1 MRKKVL
7 IVHFGDRASSVV
19 SEALDKADFEF
30 ALLSG
35 LSNVVT
41 SVLEFKPALVIF
53 ETVCWQKP
61 LENLLSELMT
71 LRGGRTARKIILADN
86 VGLDEKVRALDL
98 GADDFLLKPISSRE
112 LLVRINAVLRSHM
125 PACPEDKVH
134 ILGEL
139 SLYRDAMEISVGKDR
154 KKLSPKEFG
163 LLCCLMDHP
172 GQVFSREELLESV
185 WIPWEIEDRRV
196 VDVYIWRLREKIE
209 VDPSNPRWLIT
220 RRGKGYSL
228 VAQPRRH
235 CKSNR

>member
-7 IVHFGDRASSVV
+7 IVHPWDRASSVIG
-19 SEALDKADFEF
+19 EALDEEAF
-30 ALLSG
+30 ALLFVSG
-35 LSNVVT
+35 LSDVVI
-41 SVLEFKPALVIF
+41 SVLEFKPELVLF
-53 ETVCWQKP
+53 EIVCWQKP
-61 LENLLSELMT
+61 LENLLSELMNLKSSRST
-71 LRGGRTARKIILADN
+71 RKIILSDN
-86 VGLDEKVRALDL
+86 AGLDDKVRALDL

-125 PACPEDKVH
+125 AACPDDK
-134 ILGEL
+134 IQTLGEL
-139 SLYRDAMEISVGKDR
+139 SLYREAMEISVGKER

-185 WIPWEIEDRRV
+185 WIPWEIKDRRV

-209 VDPSNPRWLIT
+209 VDRSHPRWLKT

-228 VAQPRRH
+228 VAQT
-235 CKSNR
+235 SSLT

>member
-7 IVHFGDRASSVV
+7 IVHPWDRASSVIG
-19 SEALDKADFEF
+19 EALDEEAFD
-30 ALLSG
+30 LLFVSG
-35 LSNVVT
+35 LSDVVI
-41 SVLEFKPALVIF
+41 SVLEFKPELVLF
-53 ETVCWQKP
+53 EIVCWQKP
-61 LENLLSELMT
+61 LENLLSELMNLKSSRST
-71 LRGGRTARKIILADN
+71 RKIILSDN
-86 VGLDEKVRALDL
+86 AGLDDKVRALDL

-125 PACPEDKVH
+125 AACPDDK
-134 ILGEL
+134 IQTLGEL
-139 SLYRDAMEISVGKDR
+139 SLYREAMEISVGKER

-185 WIPWEIEDRRV
+185 WIPWEIKDRRV

-209 VDPSNPRWLIT
+209 VDRSHPRWLIT

-228 VAQPRRH
+228 VAQT
-235 CKSNR
+235 SSLT

>member
-7 IVHFGDRASSVV
+7 IVHLWDRASSVV
-19 SEALDKADFEF
+19 NEALDTADFELVF
-30 ALLSG
+30 LSG
-35 LSNVVT
+35 LSGVVT
-41 SVLEFKPALVIF
+41 AVLEFKPALVLF
-53 ETVCWQKP
+53 EIVCWQKP
-61 LENLLSELMT
+61 LENLLSELMN
-71 LRGGRTARKIILADN
+71 LRSGRTARKIILADSG
-86 VGLDEKVRALDL
+86 GLDEKVRALDL

-112 LLVRINAVLRSHM
+112 LLVRVNAVLRSQM
-125 PACPEDKVH
+125 PAYPEDRVQ

-139 SLYRDAMEISVGKDR
+139 SLYREAMEISVGRER
-154 KKLSPKEFG
+154 KKLSPKEFD

-220 RRGKGYSL
+220 RRGQGYSL
-228 VAQPRRH
+228 ITQ
-235 CKSNR
+235 KNSSE

>member
-7 IVHFGDRASSVV
+7 IVHPWYRASSVIG
-19 SEALDKADFEF
+19 EALDEEAF
-30 ALLSG
+30 ALLFVSD
-35 LSNVVT
+35 LSDVVI
-41 SVLEFKPALVIF
+41 SVLEFKPELVLF
-53 ETVCWQKP
+53 EIVCWQKP
-61 LENLLSELMT
+61 LENLLSELMDLKSSRST
-71 LRGGRTARKIILADN
+71 RKIILAEN
-86 VGLDEKVRALDL
+86 TGLDDKVRALDL

-125 PACPEDKVH
+125 AACPDDK
-134 ILGEL
+134 IQTLGEL
-139 SLYRDAMEISVGKDR
+139 SLYREAMEISVGKER

-185 WIPWEIEDRRV
+185 WIPWEIKDRRV

-209 VDPSNPRWLIT
+209 VDRSHPRWLIT

-228 VAQPRRH
+228 VAQTT
-235 CKSNR
+235 SLT